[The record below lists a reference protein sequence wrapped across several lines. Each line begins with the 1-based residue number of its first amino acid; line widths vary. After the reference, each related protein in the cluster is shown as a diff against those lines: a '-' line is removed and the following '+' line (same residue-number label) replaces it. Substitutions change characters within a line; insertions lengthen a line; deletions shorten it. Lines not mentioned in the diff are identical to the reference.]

1 MVSSV
6 NSASPSASSS
16 RRQMSVDDFIN
27 MMVTQLQNQ
36 DPLEP
41 ADNNQLLTQMS
52 QIGQLQSSQQLQ
64 TSLQSMVIQNNIA
77 SAGNMIGKEVAGF
90 DEYGDEAEGLVT
102 AVRVE
107 QGQIMLELDNGKR
120 MNIGNVTSVSAP
132 NGTTVADA

>member
-1 MVSSV
+1 M
-6 NSASPSASSS
+6 N
-16 RRQMSVDDFIN
+16 VDDFIQ

-41 ADNNQLLTQMS
+41 TDNNQLLTQMS

-77 SAGNMIGKEVAGF
+77 SAGNMIGKEVTGF
-90 DEYGDEAEGLVT
+90 DQYGEEAEGLVT

-120 MNIGNVTSVSAP
+120 MNIEHVTSVAAP
-132 NGTTVADA
+132 TGTAVADA

>member
-6 NSASPSASSS
+6 NSASSSAAGS

-77 SAGNMIGKEVAGF
+77 SAGNMIGKEVSGF

-107 QGQIMLELDNGKR
+107 KGQIMLELDNGKR

-132 NGTTVADA
+132 TGTMLADA

>member
-1 MVSSV
+1 MVSNVTSG
-6 NSASPSASSS
+6 SSSGSSS
-16 RRQMSVDDFIN
+16 RGQMNVDDFIQ

-41 ADNNQLLTQMS
+41 ADNNQLLSQMS

-77 SAGNMIGKEVAGF
+77 SAGNMIGKEVSGF
-90 DEYGDEAEGLVT
+90 DEYGEEADGQVT

-120 MNIGNVTSVSAP
+120 MNIENVTSVSAP
-132 NGTTVADA
+132 SGTPVALA